1 MLCFTTHCSDLC
13 LLVFLIIILGGIA
26 LFLLSWIIPILIWIV
41 VFTYY
46 LITGRCKDFIAKC
59 KNDPLFMTMDKE
71 TGKIYWKL

>member
-1 MLCFTTHCSDLC
+1 M
-13 LLVFLIIILGGIA
+13 
-26 LFLLSWIIPILIWIV
+26 FLLSWIIPILIWIV